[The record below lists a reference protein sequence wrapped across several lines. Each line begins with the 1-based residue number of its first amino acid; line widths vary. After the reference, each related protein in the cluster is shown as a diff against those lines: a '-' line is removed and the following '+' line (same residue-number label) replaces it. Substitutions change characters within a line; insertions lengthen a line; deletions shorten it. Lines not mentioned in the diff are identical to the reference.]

1 MKKNIIVILA
11 MLLFVSCNNG
21 WHYETDVKAILGPH
35 EYKLKLYSKTIN
47 GNTAFQVKDKNGD
60 VYPVTRNE
68 YFGKEGPE
76 RKYKCKYTAGD
87 YFHYYFNM
95 PGDDVTKELADIY
108 KKRYEGWEYVGKIK
122 AYYPHDIYSDGVDH
136 TPGYYDIRS
145 IYLKQWIKVVDGK
158 KYYLVGRWEIQNA
171 DTPEPNPFYNKNSSN
186 ECERLRW
193 RVIYPALS
201 LDLQI
206 GTTTTEKQLGVFF
219 DLL

>member
-21 WHYETDVKAILGPH
+21 WHYETEIKAGNGD
-35 EYKLKLYSKTIN
+35 YKLKLYSKTIN

-68 YFGKEGPE
+68 YFGKEGDSE
-76 RKYKCKYTAGD
+76 CYKCKYTAGNH
-87 YFHYYFNM
+87 FRYYFNM
-95 PGDDVTKELADIY
+95 PGEDVTKELEEIQ
-108 KKRYEGWEYVGKIK
+108 KRRYEGWEYVGKIK
-122 AYYPHDIYSDGVDH
+122 AYYPHDLTYDGVRFE
-136 TPGYYDIRS
+136 PKYDIRS